1 MEETIKSDV
10 NFYTAE
16 EVAAITGASMASVA
30 VWRRDRK
37 IDCFKTR
44 IDNKNI
50 LGFDPDS
57 LIKFLTRKGNKRY
70 LDCALVKSNLLH
82 AGDYA
87 KLIASIQGSRTDE
100 TIIKVNDPIT
110 APKKIE
116 VVPHMPSK
124 TEIAAFESIITEI
137 AAFESIIRDLDK
149 AIEKVNGS
157 IAHLDN
163 LSAKY
168 SIAKNNSTD
177 KAEINKITS
186 AIAGINTTRTL
197 LTNIKHGYQANRHN
211 LRCII
216 DNDSRLK

>member
-16 EVAAITGASMASVA
+16 EVAAITGASITSVA

-44 IDNKNI
+44 IDNKNT
-50 LGFDPDS
+50 LVFDPDS

-87 KLIASIQGSRTDE
+87 KLIASIQGSGTDE
-100 TIIKVNDPIT
+100 TVIEVKDPIT

-116 VVPHMPSK
+116 VVPHMSSK
-124 TEIAAFESIITEI
+124 TEI

-177 KAEINKITS
+177 KAEVNKISS
-186 AIAGINTTRTL
+186 AIAGVNTTRTL
-197 LTNIKHGYQANRHN
+197 LTSIKHGYQANRHN

-216 DNDSRLK
+216 DTDSRLK

>member
-30 VWRRDRK
+30 VWRRERK
-37 IDCFKTR
+37 IDCFKTP

-50 LGFDPDS
+50 LVFDPDS

-100 TIIKVNDPIT
+100 TIIKVNETIIKVNDPIT

-116 VVPHMPSK
+116 VVPYMPSK
-124 TEIAAFESIITEI
+124 TEI

-177 KAEINKITS
+177 KAEVNKISS

-216 DNDSRLK
+216 DTDSRLK

>member
-16 EVAAITGASMASVA
+16 EVATITGASMASVA

-50 LGFDPDS
+50 LVFDPDS

-70 LDCALVKSNLLH
+70 LDCAVVKSNLLH

-87 KLIASIQGSRTDE
+87 KLIASIQGFRTDE
-100 TIIKVNDPIT
+100 TVIEVKDPIT
-110 APKKIE
+110 VPKKIE
-116 VVPHMPSK
+116 AVPHISSK
-124 TEIAAFESIITEI
+124 TEI

-157 IAHLDN
+157 IAHLNN

-177 KAEINKITS
+177 KAEVNKISS

-197 LTNIKHGYQANRHN
+197 LTSIKHGYQANRHN

-216 DNDSRLK
+216 DTDSRLK

>member
-50 LGFDPDS
+50 LVFDPDS

-70 LDCALVKSNLLH
+70 LDCAVVKSNLLH

-87 KLIASIQGSRTDE
+87 KLIASIQGSGANE
-100 TIIKVNDPIT
+100 TAIEVKDPIT
-110 APKKIE
+110 VPKKIE
-116 VVPHMPSK
+116 AVPHMSSK
-124 TEIAAFESIITEI
+124 TEI

-177 KAEINKITS
+177 KAEVNKISS
-186 AIAGINTTRTL
+186 AIAGINTTKTL

>member
-50 LGFDPDS
+50 LVFDPDS

-87 KLIASIQGSRTDE
+87 KLIASIQGSGTNETDIE
-100 TIIKVNDPIT
+100 VKDHIT
-110 APKKIE
+110 VPKKIE
-116 VVPHMPSK
+116 VVAHISSK
-124 TEIAAFESIITEI
+124 TEI

-177 KAEINKITS
+177 KAEVNKISS
-186 AIAGINTTRTL
+186 AIAGINTTKTL

-216 DNDSRLK
+216 DTDSRLK

>member
-16 EVAAITGASMASVA
+16 EVAAITGASAGSVA
-30 VWRRDRK
+30 VWRRERK

-50 LGFDPDS
+50 LVFNPDS

-70 LDCALVKSNLLH
+70 LDCAVAKSNLLH

-87 KLIASIQGSRTDE
+87 KLIASIQGSGANE
-100 TIIKVNDPIT
+100 TTIEAKDPIT
-110 APKKIE
+110 VPKKIE
-116 VVPHMPSK
+116 VIPHMSSK
-124 TEIAAFESIITEI
+124 TEI

-177 KAEINKITS
+177 KAEINKISS

>member
-16 EVAAITGASMASVA
+16 EVAAITGASMGTVT
-30 VWRRDRK
+30 VWRRERK

-50 LGFDPDS
+50 LVFDPDS

-70 LDCALVKSNLLH
+70 LDCALAKSNLLH

-87 KLIASIQGSRTDE
+87 KLIYRTDE
-100 TIIKVNDPIT
+100 TVIEAKDPVT
-110 APKKIE
+110 VHKKIE
-116 VVPHMPSK
+116 GVPHMSSK
-124 TEIAAFESIITEI
+124 TEI

-177 KAEINKITS
+177 KAEVNKISS
-186 AIAGINTTRTL
+186 AIVGINTTRTL

-216 DNDSRLK
+216 DTDSRLK

>member
-16 EVAAITGASMASVA
+16 EVAAITGASAGSVA
-30 VWRRDRK
+30 VWRRERK
-37 IDCFKTR
+37 IDCFKTL
-44 IDNKNI
+44 IDNRNI
-50 LGFDPDS
+50 LVFDPNS

-87 KLIASIQGSRTDE
+87 NLIASIQGSGTSE
-100 TIIKVNDPIT
+100 TVIEAKDHIT

-116 VVPHMPSK
+116 VVPHMSSK
-124 TEIAAFESIITEI
+124 TEI

-163 LSAKY
+163 LSVKY

-177 KAEINKITS
+177 KTEVNKISS
-186 AIAGINTTRTL
+186 AIVGINTTRTL
-197 LTNIKHGYQANRHN
+197 LTSIKHGYQANRHN

-216 DNDSRLK
+216 DTDSRLK